1 MGPDAMLLVGD
12 QSVRKW
18 ENSAL
23 RSPSSGW
30 PCGWSSRVS
39 IQQTRPDWGPV
50 PLPWFVSGSLPEIQ
64 HLPWIR
70 GALLWQPA
78 AWLGSRGICP
88 FCVLN
93 QLGTDTR
100 NQIGFRSQ
108 NKSGKGPRLVQPDPA
123 CGCTRSG
130 PLWGQ
135 PVPQFSI
142 EHTCV
147 SCWFLHVGHNL
158 SSKVMSKAPFSQNR
172 PPSSSFNYALLRCFS
187 FSKNSTFLIENLE
200 NIKKKLKSPIT
211 PPLRDTH
218 C

>member
-64 HLPWIR
+64 HIPWIR

-123 CGCTRSG
+123 CGCTLSG
-130 PLWGQ
+130 PPEVSQFLNSALSTHVSPAGFYTLGITSLPRSWAKHHFHRTDHQVHLLIMLYWG
-135 PVPQFSI
+135 V
-142 EHTCV
+142 
-147 SCWFLHVGHNL
+147 FLSLKIVH
-158 SSKVMSKAPFSQNR
+158 SS
-172 PPSSSFNYALLRCFS
+172 
-187 FSKNSTFLIENLE
+187 
-200 NIKKKLKSPIT
+200 
-211 PPLRDTH
+211 
-218 C
+218 